1 MSQFLPDETTYNDFG
16 VMMWYIHNDSRIDG
30 ICCGNDVIVTEWE
43 TPFGTRIEATE
54 CFDTGD
60 NLLTTISKGW
70 VGHGPAPTPFS
81 EVFSGQIMHDY
92 SRCDVHCAPQPVDY
106 RQLELI

>member
-1 MSQFLPDETTYNDFG
+1 
-16 VMMWYIHNDSRIDG
+16 MWYVHNDARIDG
-30 ICCGNDVIVTEWE
+30 FCCGNNVIVHEWE

-54 CFDTGD
+54 CFATGD
-60 NLLTTISKGW
+60 NFLTTISKGW

-92 SRCDVHCAPQPVDY
+92 SSCEVNSLPQPVDY